1 MPSVC
6 ELEQPKKPAA
16 PAATT
21 ASKKAPKKDENSL
34 FQRTPKNFGIGNNVQ
49 PKKDVS
55 RMVKMPKNVRLQRQ
69 RRILYQR
76 LKVPPAITQFT
87 RTVDKNTATDL
98 FKMLNK
104 YRPESNEQ
112 KEERRKAAAEGKGAA
127 AKAKDNSVKCGINQI
142 ARLVESKKATMVVI
156 AHDVDP
162 IELVVWLPA
171 LCRKMDVPYCIVKGK
186 ARLGQVVYKKTA
198 TALAF
203 TAVKSEDQGAFAKI
217 VDNVKSNFNDRED
230 VNRRWGG
237 GVMGAKSQE
246 RTRQKEKAVARE
258 AAKRMQA

>member
-1 MPSVC
+1 MC
-6 ELEQPKKPAA
+6 MQPKKPAA

-21 ASKKAPKKDENSL
+21 ASKKAPKKENENSL
-34 FQRTPKNFGIGNNVQ
+34 FQRSPKNFGIGNNVQ
-49 PKKDVS
+49 PKKDLS
-55 RMVKMPKNVRLQRQ
+55 RMVKMPKNVRMQRQ
-69 RRILYQR
+69 RRILYTR
-76 LKVPPAITQFT
+76 LKVPPAIAQFT
-87 RTVDKNTATDL
+87 KTVDKNSATDI

-104 YRPESNEQ
+104 YRPESKEQ
-112 KEERRKAAAEGKGAA
+112 KDERRKATAEKGAA
-127 AKAKDNSVKCGINQI
+127 AAKSKDQSVKCGINQI
-142 ARLVESKKATMVVI
+142 ARLVESKKATMVII

-203 TAVKSEDQGAFAKI
+203 TTVKSEDQGAFAKL
-217 VDNVKSNFNDRED
+217 VDNVKSNFNDRGQD
-230 VNRRWGG
+230 LMRWGG
-237 GVMGAKSQE
+237 GIMGAKSQE

>member
-1 MPSVC
+1 MGRRAHAM
-6 ELEQPKKPAA
+6 PKKPAA

-21 ASKKAPKKDENSL
+21 ASKKAPKKDKNSL

-237 GVMGAKSQE
+237 GIMGAKSQE

>member
-1 MPSVC
+1 MGRRAHAM
-6 ELEQPKKPAA
+6 PKKPAA

-34 FQRTPKNFGIGNNVQ
+34 FQRTPKNFGVGNNVQ

-104 YRPESNEQ
+104 SRPESNEQ

-203 TAVKSEDQGAFAKI
+203 TAVKSD
-217 VDNVKSNFNDRED
+217 FNDRED

-237 GVMGAKSQE
+237 GIMGAKSQE

>member
-1 MPSVC
+1 MGRRAHAM
-6 ELEQPKKPAA
+6 PKKPAA

-34 FQRTPKNFGIGNNVQ
+34 FQRTPKNFGVGNNVQ

-112 KEERRKAAAEGKGAA
+112 KEERRKAAAEGKG
-127 AKAKDNSVKCGINQI
+127 NSVKCGINQI

-237 GVMGAKSQE
+237 GIMGAKSQE

>member
-1 MPSVC
+1 MGVVFTM
-6 ELEQPKKPAA
+6 PKKPAA

-21 ASKKAPKKDENSL
+21 ASKKAVKKDENSL
-34 FQRTPKNFGIGNNVQ
+34 FQRTPKNFGVGNNVQ
-49 PKKDVS
+49 PKKDLS
-55 RMVKMPKNVRLQRQ
+55 RMVKMPKNVRMQRQ

-76 LKVPPAITQFT
+76 LKVPPAISQFT
-87 RTVDKNTATDL
+87 KTVDKNSATDI

-104 YRPESNEQ
+104 YRPESKEQ
-112 KEERRKAAAEGKGAA
+112 KDERRKATAEKGAA
-127 AKAKDNSVKCGINQI
+127 PAKSKDQSVKCGINQI
-142 ARLVESKKATMVVI
+142 ARLVESKKATMVII

-171 LCRKMDVPYCIVKGK
+171 LCRKMDVPYCIVKGT
-186 ARLGQVVYKKTA
+186 ARLGQVVFKKTA

-203 TAVKSEDQGAFAKI
+203 TGVKSEDQGAFAKL
-217 VDNVKSNFNDRED
+217 VDNVKSNFNDRGQD
-230 VNRRWGG
+230 LQRWGG
-237 GVMGAKSQE
+237 GIMGAKSQE

>member
-1 MPSVC
+1 
-6 ELEQPKKPAA
+6 
-16 PAATT
+16 
-21 ASKKAPKKDENSL
+21 
-34 FQRTPKNFGIGNNVQ
+34 
-49 PKKDVS
+49 
-55 RMVKMPKNVRLQRQ
+55 MVKMPKNVRLQRQ

-76 LKVPPAITQFT
+76 LKVPPAIAQFT
-87 RTVDKNTATDL
+87 KTVDKNTATDV

-104 YRPESNEQ
+104 YRPESKEQ
-112 KEERRKAAAEGKGAA
+112 KEERRRQQAEGGKPA
-127 AKAKDNSVKCGINQI
+127 AKSKDQSVKCGINQI

-162 IELVVWLPA
+162 IEIVVWLPA

-203 TAVKSEDQGAFAKI
+203 TGVKSEDQGAFAKI
-217 VDNVKSNFNDRED
+217 VDNVKANFNDKADDLRK
-230 VNRRWGG
+230 WGG
-237 GVMGAKSQE
+237 GIMGAKSQE